1 MRVRTIT
8 PSTGRT
14 PDRGTPH
21 GGTPNADLAP
31 ERRFGLRI
39 ILLAAALLLV
49 AGPFGFLVA
58 QVTGN
63 GRLVHADASVASDL
77 HGWAL
82 AGTGRVSAL
91 RTITFFGSGLWLFA
105 IVGVAAVV
113 LAIRRRPRLAA
124 YVVVTAAMGG
134 IIDSVVKSWVARPRP
149 VFAHPILLE
158 PGKSFPSGHA
168 MSSTVVYGALLLV
181 LIPLVPRKA
190 RAVPILAT
198 VALVGAICFTR
209 LALGVHYVTDVVGG
223 VVLGLAWLAA
233 STSAFTAWRRERTG
247 RSAPVTEGLE
257 PDLAEVGNPDRD

>member
-1 MRVRTIT
+1 M
-8 PSTGRT
+8 
-14 PDRGTPH
+14 
-21 GGTPNADLAP
+21 AP

-39 ILLAAALLLV
+39 ILLAVAVLLV
-49 AGPFGFLVA
+49 AGPFGFLLA

-82 AGTGRVSAL
+82 SGTGRVSIL
-91 RTITFFGSGLWLFA
+91 RTVTFFGSGLWLFA
-105 IVGVAAVV
+105 LVGVAAAV

-134 IIDSVVKSWVARPRP
+134 IIDSIVKAWVARPRP

-168 MSSTVVYGALLLV
+168 MSSTVVYGSMLLV
-181 LIPLVPRKA
+181 LIPLVPRRA
-190 RAVPILAT
+190 RAVPVLAAA
-198 VALVGAICFTR
+198 ALVSAICFTR
-209 LALGVHYVTDVVGG
+209 LALGVHYVTDVLGG

-247 RSAPVTEGLE
+247 HAVAVTEGLE
-257 PDLAEVGNPDRD
+257 PDVAEVGDPERD